1 MEPHNRPKGRIEAL
15 REQVAYAE
23 RAKQVMNR
31 IHAAK
36 DLDQIFVELQ
46 DEILSLFDAEHLT
59 LYAIDYDKREIY
71 SKFLD
76 LDEVKEIRVPLNEQS
91 IVGFV
96 ARNRKTV
103 NIADAYNTAELTR
116 LSPTLTFDSS
126 GDQKT

>member
-1 MEPHNRPKGRIEAL
+1 MKQPDYPKARVEEL
-15 REQVAYAE
+15 RRQVAYAE

-103 NIADAYNTAELTR
+103 NIADAYNTVELTR

-126 GDQKT
+126 WD